1 MNIALAGYGK
11 MGHEV
16 EAVALER
23 GHRVILTIDIDNID
37 RLNPGALI
45 GVDVVIEFTVPGAAP
60 EIIAMLLKSSIPVV
74 SGTTGWLSRYD
85 EISALANRHQTAFIH
100 SSNYSPGVYMV
111 SKLNT
116 MLASYMMLIPGYD
129 VDVEEIHHTAKIDS
143 PSGTAIMLSE
153 QIVSNND
160 RFNGWTNTGED
171 NSRLIPIKSVREGMV
186 PGTHHIKWTSD
197 KDAITIS
204 HEAFNRKGFAL
215 GAVMAAEFIAG
226 KKGIF
231 RMEDIFGF

>member
-23 GHRVILTIDIDNID
+23 GHKITLIIDIDNID
-37 RLNPGALI
+37 RLNPGALA

-60 EIIAMLLKSSIPVV
+60 EIIGMLLKSSIPVV

-85 EISALANRHQTAFIH
+85 EVSAMALHHQTSFIH

-111 SKLNT
+111 SRLNA
-116 MLASYMMLIPGYD
+116 MLASYMMLISGYD
-129 VDVEEIHHTAKIDS
+129 VGIEEIHHTAKIDS

-160 RFNGWTNTGED
+160 RFNGWTNTGEE
-171 NSRLIPIKSVREGMV
+171 NSSLIPIKSLREGLV

-197 KDAITIS
+197 KDSITLS
-204 HEAFNRKGFAL
+204 HEAFGRKGFAL
-215 GAVMAAEFIAG
+215 GAVMSAEFIVG
-226 KKGIF
+226 KKGVF
-231 RMEDIFGF
+231 RIEDIFGF